1 MNFDLRSFNSRTKK
15 LRADL
20 CSVDFNREIQDLIL
34 GSNKNVTHVG
44 TYGSITSSEG
54 EWIKIE
60 TSEINVIN

>member
-1 MNFDLRSFNSRTKK
+1 MG
-15 LRADL
+15 ADL
-20 CSVDFNREIQDLIL
+20 CSVDFNRKIQDLIL

-44 TYGSITSSEG
+44 TYGSITNSDG